1 MKSFRQ
7 FIIEDFAPT
16 AIAKERSTLPNLYR
30 AHTSTEDFM
39 GKGAISP
46 DTGLHHFS
54 VFHNG
59 GKAIQPREIGTH
71 VSSKTFGDN
80 PNLEIDKRLKSSSRL
95 MMQPPD
101 AVLGLST
108 SFNVKEVDRHSIPD
122 RPINS
127 KLDIS
132 VHPDNMKHFD
142 THDEWRGWLESERKA
157 HIKGNP
163 KLNAYMD
170 ELNRKIKDHILKP
183 SNVSQLGAIDNPPY
197 VWGRIIDPPPTAAYK
212 AAEKIDKAHLQARI
226 GLEDL
231 RRQHSLRIDS
241 TVLKKGNVKAI
252 TIERGSGKNYG
263 SGELMVLNPSIV
275 DNTSHDT
282 SPSWLEYVRGTPKDP
297 SRASGATPDVT
308 APHVTAPHVPNV
320 KVKGAGVVG
329 LIAAPL
335 IAASTA
341 LLDKKSLADAG
352 GDALESVVNNLDPLI
367 TTTLGDSSS
376 ADRTPEQLQI
386 DMDVANRQR
395 EKQAKDEAEKT
406 KQTALNDTK
415 SGNNSLNKTI
425 TDILSVGAKK
435 NI

>member
-7 FIIEDFAPT
+7 YLIEILAPT
-16 AIAKERSTLPNLYR
+16 ALAKVRSTLPNLYR
-30 AHTSTEDFM
+30 THTSTEDFM

-80 PNLEIDKRLKSSSRL
+80 PDWEIGKRLKSSSRL
-95 MMQPPD
+95 MSQPPD

-108 SFNVKEVDRHSIPD
+108 SFNVKEVDWHSIPD

-197 VWGRIIDPPPTAAYK
+197 VYGRIIDPPPTAAYK
-212 AAEKIDKAHLQARI
+212 AAEKIDKARIQARI

-231 RRQHSLRIDS
+231 RRQHRLRIDS

-282 SPSWLEYVRGTPKDP
+282 SPSYLEHVRGKTPNP
-297 SRASGATPDVT
+297 
-308 APHVTAPHVPNV
+308 V
-320 KVKGAGVVG
+320 K
-329 LIAAPL
+329 
-335 IAASTA
+335 
-341 LLDKKSLADAG
+341 
-352 GDALESVVNNLDPLI
+352 
-367 TTTLGDSSS
+367 
-376 ADRTPEQLQI
+376 
-386 DMDVANRQR
+386 
-395 EKQAKDEAEKT
+395 
-406 KQTALNDTK
+406 
-415 SGNNSLNKTI
+415 
-425 TDILSVGAKK
+425 
-435 NI
+435 

>member
-80 PNLEIDKRLKSSSRL
+80 PNLEIGKRLKSSSRL
-95 MMQPPD
+95 MSQPPD

-108 SFNVKEVDRHSIPD
+108 SFNVSEVDGHSIPD

-132 VHPDNMKHFD
+132 VHPDNMKHFG
-142 THDEWRGWLESERKA
+142 THDEWREWLETERKA
-157 HIKGNP
+157 HIKRNP

-170 ELNRKIKDHILKP
+170 KLNRKIKDHILKP

-197 VWGRIIDPPPTAAYK
+197 VWGRIIKPPPTTAYK

-226 GLEDL
+226 GLENL
-231 RRQHSLRIDS
+231 RRQHRLRIDS

-252 TIERGSGKNYG
+252 TIERGSGKNRG
-263 SGELMVLNPSIV
+263 SGELMVLDPSIV